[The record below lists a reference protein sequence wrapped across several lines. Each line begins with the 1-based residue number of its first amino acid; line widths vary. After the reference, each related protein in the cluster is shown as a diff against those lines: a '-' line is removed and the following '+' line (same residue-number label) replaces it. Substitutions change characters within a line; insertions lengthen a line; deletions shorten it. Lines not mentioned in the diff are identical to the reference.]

1 MDVFETIRTRRS
13 IRKYDRSAGPV
24 TEAEVRRILEAGFA
38 APSAHNLQPRHFFVI
53 RNRAA
58 LETLARIGKYT
69 KMAAEAD
76 LCIVVAG
83 DTAVQKSE
91 QLLIMDCSA
100 SIENMLL
107 AAHGL
112 GLGAVWCG
120 VFRGA
125 SLDVAALDELTGMPA
140 HLNPLGLVMVGRPG
154 EIREPVDRY
163 DPEHVH
169 FIDADPAEKG

>member
-1 MDVFETIRTRRS
+1 MDVFEAIRTRRS
-13 IRKYDRSAGPV
+13 IRKFDRSAAPV
-24 TEAEVRRILEAGFA
+24 TEAEVRCILDAAFA
-38 APSAHNLQPRHFFVI
+38 APSAHNLQPRHYIVI
-53 RNRAA
+53 RDRTK

-69 KMAAEAD
+69 KMAAEAS

-125 SLDVAALDELTGMPA
+125 SLDVGALDEMTGMPP

-154 EIREPVDRY
+154 EVREPVDRY
-163 DPEHVH
+163 DPDHVC
-169 FIDADPAEKG
+169 FLDTDSE